1 MLDSP
6 IGQGLFGICKRM
18 FAMFQRG
25 LLPDADDTFTF
36 VSHYPGYSVVAPD
49 LRTERRPDR
58 ILGSVGWQAV
68 AAAFEEIPTGA
79 QVILMSSV
87 PLLGPRLSWLEHVA
101 DWIPGVAKYKDDL
114 RDQWQSRSHRFQWQK
129 MLSLIE
135 QKAMERALTM
145 TVLSGE
151 IHLATQASM
160 PFSNGG
166 KLTQLVASGI
176 AHPPPPLPQATA
188 APECRRRLS
197 RPPPPP
203 AAAANAAAP
212 CLHRHRQPARPPPAA
227 AAAAPGDGTGLGW
240 PRGRASRPRR
250 SRPMPPHGRRGR
262 VTGRTYV
269 PAAAGYHGVWYSFG
283 VSTGMGCTG
292 GAARAPREP
301 EGDSPGHRGGR
312 LPHAVPT
319 PSRKSRGACV
329 LRVCFRVET
338 DANTRTPTSTARP
351 FRTRGAHVRGWLERR
366 HEPAKH
372 GRLLPAIASI
382 V

>member
-1 MLDSP
+1 MRRAATVQSGGANAGLHHADSSRKYIP
-6 IGQGLFGICKRM
+6 EG
-18 FAMFQRG
+18 QRG
-25 LLPDADDTFTF
+25 LALASRGGADPKPT
-36 VSHYPGYSVVAPD
+36 VGRVESV
-49 LRTERRPDR
+49 T
-58 ILGSVGWQAV
+58 
-68 AAAFEEIPTGA
+68 
-79 QVILMSSV
+79 
-87 PLLGPRLSWLEHVA
+87 
-101 DWIPGVAKYKDDL
+101 
-114 RDQWQSRSHRFQWQK
+114 
-129 MLSLIE
+129 
-135 QKAMERALTM
+135 
-145 TVLSGE
+145 
-151 IHLATQASM
+151 
-160 PFSNGG
+160 
-166 KLTQLVASGI
+166 
-176 AHPPPPLPQATA
+176 
-188 APECRRRLS
+188 
-197 RPPPPP
+197 
-203 AAAANAAAP
+203 
-212 CLHRHRQPARPPPAA
+212 A

-351 FRTRGAHVRGWLERR
+351 FRPRGAHVWGWLERR